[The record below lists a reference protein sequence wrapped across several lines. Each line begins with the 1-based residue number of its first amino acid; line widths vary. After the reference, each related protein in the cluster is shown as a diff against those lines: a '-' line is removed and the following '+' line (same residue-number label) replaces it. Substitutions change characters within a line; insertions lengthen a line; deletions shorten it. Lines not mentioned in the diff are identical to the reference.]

1 MSGSDDPRAPASFW
15 NVVRG
20 DFFGGVAAG
29 VVALPLALAFGVAS
43 GLGPVAGLYGAI
55 ATGIVAAVFGGT
67 RVQITG
73 PTGPMTLVVAGIVA
87 ANTLPSGA
95 VNLPVVVAIV
105 ILAGL
110 LQIALGLFRVG
121 AYIRYVPYPVISGF
135 MSGIGVIIIIQQLF
149 PMLGAEPPSSE
160 PLSILR
166 QLHLLGGNIHWGAV
180 ALSALT
186 IATVFILPRITKAV
200 PASLVALVALT
211 ALAVVLALEVAVIG
225 EIPSGLPSLVMP
237 SLDFQRLPL
246 LMAAAIQ
253 LAFLGAIDSLLTS
266 LVADNRTRTQHD
278 SNRELVG
285 QGLGNI
291 AAGLIGGIP
300 GAGATMRTVV
310 NVEAGG
316 RSRLSGVIHGLFL
329 AAVLLGLSGLVQHV
343 PRAVLAGLLVAVGIG
358 IIDYRGISHL
368 LKVPRSD
375 AFLMLFV
382 LVLTVFTNLIIA
394 VAAGLIVASFVFM
407 KKISDITE
415 RQTTLTPVA
424 DEPWADELTIP
435 DTIRDK
441 LFIKHVDGP
450 LFFGFAS
457 QFLDI
462 ARQVAAQSRLLVL
475 RMDRISY
482 MDQTGVYAL
491 KDALTRLNAAGVRV
505 LVVGVSVAHLDLLE
519 KLQVI
524 PAVVPESDVFSDFD
538 ALKKALAGSI
548 GEIQAKSG
556 WGVAVRH
563 ELLFGS
569 GNNITR
575 PPDFRTER
583 LP

>member
-1 MSGSDDPRAPASFW
+1 MSVSDDPRSRASPW
-15 NVVRG
+15 NVARG

-43 GLGPVAGLYGAI
+43 GLGAAAGLYGAI

-67 RVQITG
+67 PVQITG

-87 ANTLPSGA
+87 TNMLPSGA
-95 VNLPVVVAIV
+95 ANLPLLVAIIV
-105 ILAGL
+105 LAGL
-110 LQIALGLFRVG
+110 LQIALGLLRVG

-135 MSGIGVIIIIQQLF
+135 MSGIGVIIILQQLF
-149 PMLGAEPPSSE
+149 PMLGAEPPSSD

-166 QLHLLGGNIHWGAV
+166 QLHLLGGNIKWDAV
-180 ALSALT
+180 TLSALT
-186 IATVFILPRITKAV
+186 IATVFILPRFTKAV

-211 ALAVVLALEVAVIG
+211 ALAVLLGLEVSVIG

-246 LMAAAIQ
+246 LMAPAIQ

-266 LVADNRTRTQHD
+266 LVADNLTRTQHD

-343 PRAVLAGLLVAVGIG
+343 PHAILAGLLVAVGIG

-368 LKVPRSD
+368 SKVPRSD

-407 KKISDITE
+407 KKVSDITE

-435 DTIRDK
+435 DTIRNSF
-441 LFIKHVDGP
+441 LIKHVDGP

-457 QFLDI
+457 QFRDI
-462 ARQVAAQSRLLVL
+462 ARQAAAQSRLMVL

-491 KDALTRLNAAGVRV
+491 KDALMGLDAAGVRV
-505 LVVGVSVAHLDLLE
+505 LVVGLSVANLDLLK

-524 PAVVPESDVFSDFD
+524 PAVISESDVFTDFHS
-538 ALKKALAGSI
+538 LKKALDGSI
-548 GEIQAKSG
+548 EEMQAKSDAG
-556 WGVAVRH
+556 
-563 ELLFGS
+563 
-569 GNNITR
+569 
-575 PPDFRTER
+575 
-583 LP
+583 

>member
-1 MSGSDDPRAPASFW
+1 MSVSNDPRASALSW
-15 NVVRG
+15 NGVRG

-43 GLGPVAGLYGAI
+43 ELGPAAGLYGAI

-67 RVQITG
+67 PVQVSG

-95 VNLPVVVAIV
+95 VNLPDVVAIIV
-105 ILAGL
+105 LSGL
-110 LQIALGLFRVG
+110 LQIALGLFRIG

-135 MSGIGVIIIIQQLF
+135 MSGIGVIIILQQLF
-149 PMLGAEPPSSE
+149 PMLGAKPPSSE
-160 PLSILR
+160 PLAILA
-166 QLHLLGGNIHWGAV
+166 QLHLLGANINWGAV

-186 IATVFILPRITKAV
+186 IATVFILPRFTRAV

-211 ALAVVLALEVAVIG
+211 TLAVLLRLQVPVIG
-225 EIPSGLPSLVMP
+225 EIPSGLPSPVMP
-237 SLDFQRLPL
+237 SLDFQQLPL
-246 LMAAAIQ
+246 LVAAAIQ
-253 LAFLGAIDSLLTS
+253 LAFLGAIDSLLTA
-266 LVADNRTRTQHD
+266 LVADNLTGTQHD

-300 GAGATMRTVV
+300 GAGATMRTVM
-310 NVEAGG
+310 NVKAGG

-343 PRAVLAGLLVAVGIG
+343 PNAVLAGLLVAVGIG

-407 KKISDITE
+407 KKVSDITE

-424 DEPWADELTIP
+424 DEPWADELSIP
-435 DTIRDK
+435 DTILNK

-462 ARQVAAQSRLLVL
+462 ARQAATRSRLLVL

-491 KDALTRLNAAGVRV
+491 KDALTKLNAAGVRV
-505 LVVGVSVAHLDLLE
+505 LVVGLSVAHHDLLE

-524 PAVVPESDVFSDFD
+524 PAVVPEADVFSDFA
-538 ALKKALAGSI
+538 ALKEALASDQI
-548 GEIQAKSG
+548 SA
-556 WGVAVRH
+556 H
-563 ELLFGS
+563 
-569 GNNITR
+569 
-575 PPDFRTER
+575 
-583 LP
+583 

>member
-1 MSGSDDPRAPASFW
+1 MSVFDDRRAPASSW
-15 NVVRG
+15 NIVRG

-67 RVQITG
+67 PVQITG

-87 ANTLPSGA
+87 TNTIPSGA
-95 VNLPVVVAIV
+95 VNLPSVVAIIV
-105 ILAGL
+105 LAGL
-110 LQIALGLFRVG
+110 LQIALGLFRIG

-135 MSGIGVIIIIQQLF
+135 MSGIGVIIILQQLF
-149 PMLGAEPPSSE
+149 PMLGAESPSSE

-166 QLHLLGGNIHWGAV
+166 HLHLLGGNIKWGAV
-180 ALSALT
+180 ALSVLT
-186 IATVFILPRITKAV
+186 IATVFVLPRFTKAV

-211 ALAVVLALEVAVIG
+211 GLAVLLKLEVSVIG

-253 LAFLGAIDSLLTS
+253 LAFLGAIDSLLTA
-266 LVADNRTRTQHD
+266 LVADNLTRTQHD

-285 QGLGNI
+285 QGLGNV

-329 AAVLLGLSGLVQHV
+329 AAVLLGLSSLVQHV
-343 PRAVLAGLLVAVGIG
+343 PHAVLAGLLVAVGIG

-394 VAAGLIVASFVFM
+394 VASGLIVASFVFM
-407 KKISDITE
+407 KKVSDITE

-435 DTIRDK
+435 ETIRSK
-441 LFIKHVDGP
+441 LLIKHVDGP

-462 ARQVAAQSRLLVL
+462 ARQAVAKSRLLVL

-491 KDALTRLNAAGVRV
+491 EDALRRLNAAGVRV

-524 PAVVPESDVFSDFD
+524 PAVVPESDVFSDFA
-538 ALKKALAGSI
+538 ALKRALDGSI
-548 GEIQAKSG
+548 GEMQAKSD
-556 WGVAVRH
+556 
-563 ELLFGS
+563 
-569 GNNITR
+569 
-575 PPDFRTER
+575 PD
-583 LP
+583 

>member
-1 MSGSDDPRAPASFW
+1 MSVSDDPRTPALSW

-29 VVALPLALAFGVAS
+29 VVALPLALAFGVSS

-55 ATGIVAAVFGGT
+55 AIGIVATVFGGT
-67 RVQITG
+67 PVQISG

-87 ANTLPSGA
+87 TNTLPSGA
-95 VNLPVVVAIV
+95 VNLPGVVTIIV
-105 ILAGL
+105 LAGL
-110 LQIALGLFRVG
+110 LQIALGLFRIG

-135 MSGIGVIIIIQQLF
+135 MSGIGVIIILQQLF

-166 QLHLLGGNIHWGAV
+166 QLHLLGGNIKWAAV

-186 IATVFILPRITKAV
+186 IATAFILPRFTKAV

-211 ALAVVLALEVAVIG
+211 ALAVLLGLEVSVIG
-225 EIPSGLPSLVMP
+225 KIPSGLPSLVMP
-237 SLDFQRLPL
+237 SLDLQRLPL
-246 LMAAAIQ
+246 LMVAAIQ

-266 LVADNRTRTQHD
+266 LVADNLTRTQHD

-300 GAGATMRTVV
+300 GAGATMRTVL

-329 AAVLLGLSGLVQHV
+329 AAVLLGLSGLVQYV
-343 PRAVLAGLLVAVGIG
+343 PHAVLAGLLVAVGIG
-358 IIDYRGISHL
+358 IVDYRGIRHL

-394 VAAGLIVASFVFM
+394 VASGLIVASFVFM
-407 KKISDITE
+407 KKVSDITE
-415 RQTTLTPVA
+415 RQTMLTPVA

-435 DTIRDK
+435 DTIRNK
-441 LFIKHVDGP
+441 LLIKHVDGP

-457 QFLDI
+457 HFLDI
-462 ARQVAAQSRLLVL
+462 ASQAAAQSRLLVL

-491 KDALTRLNAAGVRV
+491 EDALTRLNAAGVRV
-505 LVVGVSVAHLDLLE
+505 LVVGLSVAHLDLLE

-538 ALKKALAGSI
+538 ALKKALGGRI
-548 GEIQAKSG
+548 GEMRAKSDAG
-556 WGVAVRH
+556 LEH
-563 ELLFGS
+563 FK
-569 GNNITR
+569 
-575 PPDFRTER
+575 
-583 LP
+583 

>member
-121 AYIRYVPYPVISGF
+121 TYIRYVPYPVISGF

-160 PLSILR
+160 PLSILH

-291 AAGLIGGIP
+291 VAGLIGGLP

-343 PRAVLAGLLVAVGIG
+343 PRAVLAGLLVTVGIG
-358 IIDYRGISHL
+358 IIDYHGISHL

-382 LVLTVFTNLIIA
+382 LVLTVFTNLLIA
-394 VAAGLIVASFVFM
+394 VVAGLIVASFVFM

-415 RQTTLTPVA
+415 RQTMLTPVA

-435 DTIRDK
+435 GPIRDK

-450 LFFGFAS
+450 LFFGFAT

-548 GEIQAKSG
+548 REIQAKSDG
-556 WGVAVRH
+556 A
-563 ELLFGS
+563 
-569 GNNITR
+569 
-575 PPDFRTER
+575 
-583 LP
+583 

>member
-1 MSGSDDPRAPASFW
+1 MSVTADPHSPASSW
-15 NVVRG
+15 KVVRG

-55 ATGIVAAVFGGT
+55 ATGIAAAVFGGT
-67 RVQITG
+67 PVQITG
-73 PTGPMTLVVAGIVA
+73 PTGPMTLVVAGVLA
-87 ANTLPSGA
+87 TNMLPSGE
-95 VNLPVVVAIV
+95 VNLPVVVGIFV
-105 ILAGL
+105 LAGL
-110 LQIALGLFRVG
+110 VQVALGMFWIG
-121 AYIRYVPYPVISGF
+121 TYIRYVPYPVISGF
-135 MSGIGVIIIIQQLF
+135 MSGIGVIIILQQMF
-149 PMLGAEPPSSE
+149 PMLGAEPPSSD

-166 QLHLLGGNIHWGAV
+166 QLHLLGGNIKWGAV

-186 IATVFILPRITKAV
+186 IATVFILLRFTKTV
-200 PASLVALVALT
+200 PSSLVALVALT
-211 ALAVVLALEVAVIG
+211 ALAALLKLDVAVIG
-225 EIPSGLPSLVMP
+225 EIPSGLPRLVMP
-237 SLDFQRLPL
+237 SLDFQRLPAL
-246 LMAAAIQ
+246 LVAAIQ
-253 LAFLGAIDSLLTS
+253 LALLGAIDSLLTA
-266 LVADNRTRTQHD
+266 LVADNLTRTQHD

-358 IIDYRGISHL
+358 IIDCRGFSHIR
-368 LKVPRSD
+368 KVPRSD
-375 AFLMLFV
+375 GFLMLLV
-382 LVLTVFTNLIIA
+382 LVLTVVTDLIIA
-394 VAAGLIVASFVFM
+394 VAAGLIIASFVFM
-407 KKISDITE
+407 NKVSDVAG
-415 RQTTLTPVA
+415 RQTTLTPVV

-435 DTIRDK
+435 DAIRNK

-457 QFLDI
+457 QFLAI
-462 ARQVAAQSRLLVL
+462 ARQAMAQSRLLVL

-491 KDALTRLNAAGVRV
+491 KDALTRLIAAGVRV
-505 LVVGVSVAHLDLLE
+505 LVVGVSVAHVDLLE

-538 ALKKALAGSI
+538 ALKKALPGIMGSL
-548 GEIQAKSG
+548 QQPFQNL
-556 WGVAVRH
+556 R
-563 ELLFGS
+563 
-569 GNNITR
+569 
-575 PPDFRTER
+575 
-583 LP
+583 

>member
-1 MSGSDDPRAPASFW
+1 MSVSNDLRTSALSW
-15 NVVRG
+15 NGVRG

-29 VVALPLALAFGVAS
+29 IVALPLALAFGVAS
-43 GLGPVAGLYGAI
+43 GLGPAAGLYGAI
-55 ATGIVAAVFGGT
+55 ATGVVAAVFGGT
-67 RVQITG
+67 PVQISG

-87 ANTLPSGA
+87 TNTLPSGA
-95 VNLPVVVAIV
+95 VNLPDIVAIIV
-105 ILAGL
+105 LAGL
-110 LQIALGLFRVG
+110 LQIALGLFRIG

-135 MSGIGVIIIIQQLF
+135 MSGIGVIIILQQLF
-149 PMLGAEPPSSE
+149 PMLGAEPPSSD

-166 QLHLLGGNIHWGAV
+166 QLHLLVGNIKWGAV

-186 IATVFILPRITKAV
+186 VATVFILPRFTKAV

-211 ALAVVLALEVAVIG
+211 ALALLLPLQVSVIG

-237 SLDFQRLPL
+237 SPDFQRLPL
-246 LMAAAIQ
+246 LVAAGIQ
-253 LAFLGAIDSLLTS
+253 LAFLGAIDSLLTA
-266 LVADNRTRTQHD
+266 LVADNLTGTQHS

-300 GAGATMRTVV
+300 GAGATMRTVI
-310 NVEAGG
+310 NVKAGG

-343 PRAVLAGLLVAVGIG
+343 PNAVLAGLLVTVGIG
-358 IIDYRGISHL
+358 IIDYRGIRHL
-368 LKVPRSD
+368 FKVPRSD

-407 KKISDITE
+407 KKVSDITE

-424 DEPWADELTIP
+424 DEPWADELSIP
-435 DTIRDK
+435 DTVRNK

-457 QFLDI
+457 QFVDI
-462 ARQVAAQSRLLVL
+462 ARQAAAQSRLLVL

-491 KDALTRLNAAGVRV
+491 QDALTRLHAAGVRV

-524 PAVVPESDVFSDFD
+524 PAVVPESDVFSDFA
-538 ALKKALAGSI
+538 ALKKALSASI
-548 GEIQAKSG
+548 GEMQPKS
-556 WGVAVRH
+556 
-563 ELLFGS
+563 
-569 GNNITR
+569 
-575 PPDFRTER
+575 
-583 LP
+583 

>member
-1 MSGSDDPRAPASFW
+1 MSVSDDPRAPASSW

-55 ATGIVAAVFGGT
+55 ANGIVAAVFGGT
-67 RVQITG
+67 PVQITG
-73 PTGPMTLVVAGIVA
+73 PTGPMTLVVAGVVA
-87 ANTLPSGA
+87 TNTLPSGA
-95 VNLPVVVAIV
+95 VDLPGVVVIIV
-105 ILAGL
+105 LAGL
-110 LQIALGLFRVG
+110 LQIALGLFRIG
-121 AYIRYVPYPVISGF
+121 TYIRYVPYPVISGF
-135 MSGIGVIIIIQQLF
+135 MTGIGVIIILQQLF

-166 QLHLLGGNIHWGAV
+166 QLHLLGGNIKWAAV

-186 IATVFILPRITKAV
+186 IAAVFILPRFTKAV

-211 ALAVVLALEVAVIG
+211 ALAVLLALEVSVIG
-225 EIPSGLPSLVMP
+225 KIPSGLPSLVMP

-266 LVADNRTRTQHD
+266 LVADNLTRTQHD

-300 GAGATMRTVV
+300 GAGATMRTVL

-316 RSRLSGVIHGLFL
+316 RSRLSGMIHGLFL
-329 AAVLLGLSGLVQHV
+329 AAVLLGLSGLVQYV
-343 PRAVLAGLLVAVGIG
+343 PHAVLAGLLVAVGIG
-358 IIDYRGISHL
+358 IIDYRGISHF

-394 VAAGLIVASFVFM
+394 VAAGLIVASFIFM
-407 KKISDITE
+407 KKVSDITQQ
-415 RQTTLTPVA
+415 QTTLTPLA

-435 DTIRDK
+435 DSIRNK

-457 QFLDI
+457 QFRDI
-462 ARQVAAQSRLLVL
+462 ARQAAAQSRLLVV

-482 MDQTGVYAL
+482 MDQTGAYAL
-491 KDALTRLNAAGVRV
+491 KDALTGFKMAGVRV

-519 KLQVI
+519 KLHVI
-524 PAVVPESDVFSDFD
+524 PAVIPQSVVFGDFD
-538 ALKKALAGSI
+538 ALKKALEGSI
-548 GEIQAKSG
+548 GEMQAKSDAG
-556 WGVAVRH
+556 
-563 ELLFGS
+563 
-569 GNNITR
+569 
-575 PPDFRTER
+575 
-583 LP
+583 

>member
-1 MSGSDDPRAPASFW
+1 MSVSADPRASGSSR
-15 NVVRG
+15 NVLRG

-29 VVALPLALAFGVAS
+29 VIALPLALAFGVAS
-43 GLGPVAGLYGAI
+43 GLGPAAGLYGAI

-67 RVQITG
+67 PVQITG
-73 PTGPMTLVVAGIVA
+73 PTAPMTLVVAGVVA
-87 ANTLPSGA
+87 TNTLPSGA
-95 VNLPVVVAIV
+95 VDLPRVVGIV
-105 ILAGL
+105 VLAGL

-135 MSGIGVIIIIQQLF
+135 MSGIGVIIILQQLF
-149 PMLGAEPPSSE
+149 PMFGAAPPSSD

-166 QLHLLGGNIHWGAV
+166 QLPLLGSNVKWDAV
-180 ALSALT
+180 AVSALT
-186 IATVFILPRITKAV
+186 IATVFILPRFTKAV
-200 PASLVALVALT
+200 PASLVALVTLT
-211 ALAVVLALEVAVIG
+211 ALAVSLNLDVSVIG

-237 SLDFQRLPL
+237 ALDFQQVPSLT
-246 LMAAAIQ
+246 AAALQ

-266 LVADNRTRTQHD
+266 LVADNLTRTQHD

-316 RSRLSGVIHGLFL
+316 KSRISGVIHGLFL

-358 IIDYRGISHL
+358 IIDYRGISHI

-382 LVLTVFTNLIIA
+382 LVLTVFTDLIIA

-407 KKISDITE
+407 KKVSDITE
-415 RQTTLTPVA
+415 RQTTLSPVA

-435 DTIRDK
+435 DTIRNK
-441 LFIKHVDGP
+441 LLIKHVDGP

-462 ARQVAAQSRLLVL
+462 ARQAATQSKLLILRL
-475 RMDRISY
+475 DRISY

-491 KDALTRLNAAGVRV
+491 KDALTRLIAAGVRV
-505 LVVGVSVAHLDLLE
+505 LVVGVSVAHRDLLE
-519 KLQVI
+519 SLQVI

-538 ALKKALAGSI
+538 TLKKALVVSI
-548 GEIQAKSG
+548 GNMQAQSDTG
-556 WGVAVRH
+556 
-563 ELLFGS
+563 
-569 GNNITR
+569 
-575 PPDFRTER
+575 
-583 LP
+583 

>member
-1 MSGSDDPRAPASFW
+1 MSMSDDPRRPAWSW
-15 NVVRG
+15 DIVRG
-20 DFFGGVAAG
+20 DFFGGVSAG

-43 GLGPVAGLYGAI
+43 GLGPAAGLYGAI

-67 RVQITG
+67 PVQITG

-87 ANTLPSGA
+87 TQTLPSGA
-95 VNLPVVVAIV
+95 VNLPDVVAAIV
-105 ILAGL
+105 LAGL
-110 LQIALGLFRVG
+110 LQIVLGLFRVG

-135 MSGIGVIIIIQQLF
+135 MTGIGVIIIVQQLF
-149 PMLGAEPPSSE
+149 PMLGAESPSSE
-160 PLSILR
+160 PLAILS
-166 QLHLLGGNIHWGAV
+166 QLQLLGGNIKLPAV
-180 ALSALT
+180 VLSGLT
-186 IATVFILPRITKAV
+186 IATVFILPRLTKAV

-211 ALAVVLALEVAVIG
+211 ALTMLLALEVSVIG
-225 EIPSGLPSLVMP
+225 KIPSGLPSLVMP
-237 SLDFQRLPL
+237 SLDFQRLPPL
-246 LMAAAIQ
+246 LAAAIQ

-266 LVADNRTRTQHD
+266 LVADNLTRTQHD

-300 GAGATMRTVV
+300 GAGATMRTVL

-343 PRAVLAGLLVAVGIG
+343 PHAVLAGLLVAVGIG

-382 LVLTVFTNLIIA
+382 LVLTVCTNLIIA

-407 KKISDITE
+407 KKVSDITE
-415 RQTTLTPVA
+415 RQTTLTPIS
-424 DEPWADELTIP
+424 DEPWADELDIP
-435 DTIRDK
+435 DTIRNK

-457 QFLDI
+457 QFRDI
-462 ARQVAAQSRLLVL
+462 ARQAAAQSRLLVL

-491 KDALTRLNAAGVRV
+491 KDALRRLNAAGVRV

-524 PAVVPESDVFSDFD
+524 PAVVPKSDVFSDFD
-538 ALKKALAGSI
+538 GLKKAVGGRI
-548 GEIQAKSG
+548 EEMQAKSHAG
-556 WGVAVRH
+556 
-563 ELLFGS
+563 
-569 GNNITR
+569 
-575 PPDFRTER
+575 
-583 LP
+583 

>member
-1 MSGSDDPRAPASFW
+1 MSVTADPRASASSR
-15 NVVRG
+15 NVLRG

-29 VVALPLALAFGVAS
+29 VIALPLALAFGVAS
-43 GLGPVAGLYGAI
+43 GLGPAAGLYGAI

-67 RVQITG
+67 PVQITG
-73 PTGPMTLVVAGIVA
+73 PTGPMTLVVAGVVA
-87 ANTLPSGA
+87 TNTLPSGA
-95 VNLPVVVAIV
+95 VDLPRVVGIIV
-105 ILAGL
+105 LAGL

-135 MSGIGVIIIIQQLF
+135 MSGIGVIIILQQLF
-149 PMLGAEPPSSE
+149 PMFGAEPPSSD

-166 QLHLLGGNIHWGAV
+166 QLPLLGGNVKWGAV

-186 IATVFILPRITKAV
+186 IATVFILPRFTKAV
-200 PASLVALVALT
+200 PASLVALVTLTGLAAL
-211 ALAVVLALEVAVIG
+211 LKLDVSVIG

-237 SLDFQRLPL
+237 ALDFQQLPSL
-246 LMAAAIQ
+246 TAAALQ

-266 LVADNRTRTQHD
+266 LVADNLTRTQHD

-316 RSRLSGVIHGLFL
+316 KSRLSGVIHGLFL

-343 PRAVLAGLLVAVGIG
+343 PLAVLAGLLVAVGIG
-358 IIDYRGISHL
+358 IIDYRGISHI

-382 LVLTVFTNLIIA
+382 LVLTVFTDLIIA

-407 KKISDITE
+407 KKVSDITA

-435 DTIRDK
+435 DAIRNK
-441 LFIKHVDGP
+441 LLIKHVDGP

-462 ARQVAAQSRLLVL
+462 ARQAATQSRLLVL

-491 KDALTRLNAAGVRV
+491 KDALTRLIAAGVRV
-505 LVVGVSVAHLDLLE
+505 LVVGVSVAHRDLLE

-538 ALKKALAGSI
+538 ALKKALVVSI
-548 GEIQAKSG
+548 GEMQAKSDMG
-556 WGVAVRH
+556 
-563 ELLFGS
+563 
-569 GNNITR
+569 
-575 PPDFRTER
+575 
-583 LP
+583 

>member
-1 MSGSDDPRAPASFW
+1 
-15 NVVRG
+15 
-20 DFFGGVAAG
+20 
-29 VVALPLALAFGVAS
+29 
-43 GLGPVAGLYGAI
+43 
-55 ATGIVAAVFGGT
+55 
-67 RVQITG
+67 
-73 PTGPMTLVVAGIVA
+73 
-87 ANTLPSGA
+87 
-95 VNLPVVVAIV
+95 
-105 ILAGL
+105 
-110 LQIALGLFRVG
+110 
-121 AYIRYVPYPVISGF
+121 
-135 MSGIGVIIIIQQLF
+135 
-149 PMLGAEPPSSE
+149 
-160 PLSILR
+160 
-166 QLHLLGGNIHWGAV
+166 
-180 ALSALT
+180 
-186 IATVFILPRITKAV
+186 
-200 PASLVALVALT
+200 
-211 ALAVVLALEVAVIG
+211 
-225 EIPSGLPSLVMP
+225 
-237 SLDFQRLPL
+237 
-246 LMAAAIQ
+246 MAAALQ

-266 LVADNRTRTQHD
+266 LVADNLTRTQHD

-382 LVLTVFTNLIIA
+382 LVLTVFTDLIIA

-407 KKISDITE
+407 KKVSDITA
-415 RQTTLTPVA
+415 RQTTLSPVA

-435 DTIRDK
+435 DTIRNK
-441 LFIKHVDGP
+441 LLIKHVDGP

-462 ARQVAAQSRLLVL
+462 ARQAATQSRLLVL

-491 KDALTRLNAAGVRV
+491 KDALTRLIAAEVRV
-505 LVVGVSVAHLDLLE
+505 LVVGMSVAHHDLLE
-519 KLQVI
+519 TLQVI

-538 ALKKALAGSI
+538 ALKKALVVSI
-548 GEIQAKSG
+548 GEMQAESDTG
-556 WGVAVRH
+556 
-563 ELLFGS
+563 
-569 GNNITR
+569 
-575 PPDFRTER
+575 
-583 LP
+583 

>member
-1 MSGSDDPRAPASFW
+1 MSISDDPRRRASSW
-15 NVVRG
+15 DTVRG
-20 DFFGGVAAG
+20 DFFGGVSAG

-43 GLGPVAGLYGAI
+43 GLGPAAGLYGAI

-87 ANTLPSGA
+87 TNTLPSGA
-95 VNLPVVVAIV
+95 VNLPDVVAAIV
-105 ILAGL
+105 LTGL
-110 LQIALGLFRVG
+110 LQIVLGLFRVG

-135 MSGIGVIIIIQQLF
+135 MTGIGVIIIVQQLF
-149 PMLGAEPPSSE
+149 PMLGAESPSSE
-160 PLSILR
+160 PLAILS
-166 QLHLLGGNIHWGAV
+166 QLQLLGGNIKLPAIV
-180 ALSALT
+180 LSGLT
-186 IATVFILPRITKAV
+186 IATVFILPRLTKAV

-211 ALAVVLALEVAVIG
+211 ALAMLLAFEVSVIG
-225 EIPSGLPSLVMP
+225 KIPSGLPSLVMP
-237 SLDFQRLPL
+237 SLDFQRLPPL
-246 LMAAAIQ
+246 FAAAIQ

-266 LVADNRTRTQHD
+266 LVADNLTRTQHD

-291 AAGLIGGIP
+291 ASGLIGGIP
-300 GAGATMRTVV
+300 GAGATMRTVL

-316 RSRLSGVIHGLFL
+316 RTRLSGVIHGLFL

-343 PRAVLAGLLVAVGIG
+343 PHAVLAGLLVAIGIG
-358 IIDYRGISHL
+358 IIDYRGINHL

-382 LVLTVFTNLIIA
+382 LVLTVCTNLIIA
-394 VAAGLIVASFVFM
+394 VAAGLVVASFVFM
-407 KKISDITE
+407 KKVSDITE
-415 RQTTLTPVA
+415 QQTTLTPVS
-424 DEPWADELTIP
+424 DEPWADELDIP
-435 DTIRDK
+435 DAIRNK

-457 QFLDI
+457 QFRDI
-462 ARQVAAQSRLLVL
+462 AGQAAAQSGLLVL

-491 KDALTRLNAAGVRV
+491 KDALGRLNAAGVRV

-524 PAVVPESDVFSDFD
+524 PAVVPKSDVFSDFD
-538 ALKKALAGSI
+538 GLKKAVGGRI
-548 GEIQAKSG
+548 EEMQAKSQAG
-556 WGVAVRH
+556 
-563 ELLFGS
+563 
-569 GNNITR
+569 
-575 PPDFRTER
+575 
-583 LP
+583 